1 MNLRTFVLVNYN
13 LEDIDGFRETP
24 FLFESDKCTIDGAKY
39 AKVRNRNGNIK
50 FAKVLDIVS
59 TSNEKVVDMMMHA
72 TGAKEPLCKVVSV
85 FYEEQLE
92 GAEDE

>member
-13 LEDIDGFRETP
+13 LEDWEGYRESQY
-24 FLFESDKCTIDGAKY
+24 LFESDRCTIDGAKY
-39 AKVRNRNGNIK
+39 VRVRNSNGNVK
-50 FAKVLDIVS
+50 LAKVLDIVS
-59 TSNEKVVDMMMHA
+59 TSNEKVISMLLHA

-92 GAEDE
+92 GAENE